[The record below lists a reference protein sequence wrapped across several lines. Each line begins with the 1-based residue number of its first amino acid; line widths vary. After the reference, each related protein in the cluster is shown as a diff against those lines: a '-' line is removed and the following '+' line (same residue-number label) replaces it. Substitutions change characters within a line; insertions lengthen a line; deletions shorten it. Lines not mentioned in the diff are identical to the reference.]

1 MIEQSE
7 IPSAAVWA
15 YAFKWDCIKGELFR
29 EDWQIGEDLEWLKRV
44 LPGKRK
50 KFSDKI
56 VYTYDWNA
64 NPDSLCKQ
72 YNRGDIK
79 QERA

>member
-1 MIEQSE
+1 MYLQRFA
-7 IPSAAVWA
+7 SAAVWA
-15 YAFKWDCIKGELFR
+15 YVFKREKIKGEWFR
-29 EDWQIGEDLEWLKRV
+29 EDWHIGEDLEWLKRV

-64 NPDSLCKQ
+64 NPDSLSKQ
-72 YNRGDIK
+72 YNRGEIK